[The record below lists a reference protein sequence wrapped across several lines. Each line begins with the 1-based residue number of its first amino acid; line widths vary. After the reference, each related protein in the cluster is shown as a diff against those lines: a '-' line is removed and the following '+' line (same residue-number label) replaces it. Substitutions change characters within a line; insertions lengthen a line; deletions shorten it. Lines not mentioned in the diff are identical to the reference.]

1 VERFLKKG
9 ILDKSPDD
17 EVDETDDADE
27 GGEEDAEVSVGV
39 VDDGENAGK
48 VGISS
53 GSLEKW
59 TWEPTADI
67 TGVWLRFISPK
78 YFSVSLTASSC
89 GYPANATTILSGL
102 KNVDLY
108 LSTVALSITD
118 NLSRGHNRGLPNVLS
133 L

>member
-1 VERFLKKG
+1 
-9 ILDKSPDD
+9 LDKSPDD

-39 VDDGENAGK
+39 VDDGENDGK

-53 GSLEKW
+53 GSCEKW
-59 TWEPTADI
+59 TCEPSADN
-67 TGVWLRFISPK
+67 TGVCPRFISPK
-78 YFSVSLTASSC
+78 YFWVSLTASSC

-102 KNVDLY
+102 KKVVLY
-108 LSTVALSITD
+108 FSTVALSITD
-118 NLSRGHNRGLPNVLS
+118 NLSRGHNKGLPSVLS